1 MIDLGYLCVE
11 SGIILFL
18 FRDIF
23 STIYFNFVLF
33 SLYSI
38 FTQRRF
44 FQPKVEHWNFL
55 QILPFFALLHKI
67 GNNVIC
73 GKHFNVAYPY
83 RFLLGWA
90 LILSQR

>member
-1 MIDLGYLCVE
+1 MVGLLKSYFFLVIWPDMIDLGYLCVE

-23 STIYFNFVLF
+23 STIYFNFMLF
-33 SLYSI
+33 SLYFI

-55 QILPFFALLHKI
+55 QILPFFF
-67 GNNVIC
+67 C
-73 GKHFNVAYPY
+73 PFAYDWEKCY
-83 RFLLGWA
+83 LWETF
-90 LILSQR
+90 